1 VTVTSI
7 PILLFPASLARR
19 FKGLTPVAR
28 LFLTQKL
35 RDDIAVS
42 RLPEGQE
49 PELYGIAFIIS
60 SLLWG
65 ILFAALIFFLQ
76 AFIQLIPVEEALPLT
91 GLVFVSAFIGFFYL
105 HYIYPS
111 ILAQKSAETTDRQLL
126 HVLRDM
132 WVQSTSG
139 VPLYAILSNVSQA
152 DYGFVSDD
160 LRNAVRAISGG
171 ERDIVVLEKV
181 AQETRAEEF
190 KRALWHITSSMRTG
204 VGLTMAL
211 ENTVNSLTAEQY
223 RSVKEYGSSLNFYL
237 LIYLL
242 FAAVIPSIVTTF
254 VSLLSIFGIFTI
266 TLELLLGIVLLSVTL
281 QFILIGLMRI
291 GRPEL

>member
-1 VTVTSI
+1 MTSI